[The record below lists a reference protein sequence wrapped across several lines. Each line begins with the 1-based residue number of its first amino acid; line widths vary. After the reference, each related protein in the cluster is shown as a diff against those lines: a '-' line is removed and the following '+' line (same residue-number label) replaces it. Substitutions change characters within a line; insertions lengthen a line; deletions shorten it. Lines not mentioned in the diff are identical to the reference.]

1 MNLSER
7 LRNIIQ
13 GTNNHYILIIG
24 MMREH
29 LTTTPDLIDQ
39 RAKQYCRLMN
49 LDFNEIYGR
58 TRRRQYVQLR
68 AVMMY
73 VMRTELNMTYTA
85 IGQRFKRD
93 HATALYHC
101 NEIATEVEL
110 YHDTRRV
117 YNVLRH
123 GIQIIEEEQT
133 ESLAYEDSR
142 GVRAK
147 TTRPTIQ

>member
-1 MNLSER
+1 MCSS
-7 LRNIIQ
+7 
-13 GTNNHYILIIG
+13 
-24 MMREH
+24 
-29 LTTTPDLIDQ
+29 DL
-39 RAKQYCRLMN
+39 
-49 LDFNEIYGR
+49 IYGR

-101 NEIATEVEL
+101 NEIATEVDL
-110 YHDTRRV
+110 YHDTKRV

-133 ESLAYEDSR
+133 ESLAYEESR

>member
-1 MNLSER
+1 MSLNER

-13 GTNNHYILIIG
+13 GTDNHYILIIG

-29 LTTTPDLIDQ
+29 LTTTPDLIDK
-39 RAKQYCRLMN
+39 RAKQYCKLMN

-73 VMRTELNMTYTA
+73 VMRTELNMTYTDL
-85 IGQRFKRD
+85 GKRFQRD
-93 HATALYHC
+93 HATAIYHC
-101 NEIATEVEL
+101 SEVAAEIET
-110 YHDTRRV
+110 YKDTRRV
-117 YNVLRH
+117 YNVLLH
-123 GIQIIEEEQT
+123 GIQIIEQEQT

>member
-1 MNLSER
+1 
-7 LRNIIQ
+7 
-13 GTNNHYILIIG
+13 

-29 LTTTPDLIDQ
+29 LTTTPDLIDK
-39 RAKQYCRLMN
+39 RAKQYCKPMN
-49 LDFNEIYGR
+49 PDFNEIYGR

-101 NEIATEVEL
+101 NEIATEVDL
-110 YHDTRRV
+110 YHDTKRV
-117 YNVLRH
+117 
-123 GIQIIEEEQT
+123 
-133 ESLAYEDSR
+133 
-142 GVRAK
+142 
-147 TTRPTIQ
+147 